1 MAEVAHSLSTNRRL
15 PPLDRV
21 LVYDVLALLMFG
33 LVMVYSASAFV
44 AAHRIGNSGYYLLHD
59 FVNIAISVVAITVV
73 VQIPVDVWRRVSSYL
88 LLGGM
93 VALVLVLVPHI
104 GVRVNGSARWLP
116 LGVGNIQPSE
126 FFKLFLVLYLA
137 GYLVRRQDRLS
148 EFTHGILTVATLLMV
163 TGVLLL
169 LEPDMGSEVIL
180 WVVAFGML
188 FLGGVRLSHF
198 LAVVVAGAGAGVV
211 LTVASRYRER
221 RIIGFLH
228 PFAQAK
234 GDGYQL
240 VQSLMAFGRGGL
252 LGRGLGRSLQ
262 KLYYLPAAHTDFLFA
277 IIGEEFGFLGIVVVT
292 ILFAIIII
300 RAFQIAEAA
309 RRFNDLYASYVAQGI
324 GLLLGLEVSINMGVN
339 MGVLPT
345 KGLALPLLSYG
356 GSSTL
361 VSCIAIGLLLRIDR
375 ETRAQGASR

>member
-1 MAEVAHSLSTNRRL
+1 MAEAYEVGAKRRV
-15 PPLDRV
+15 PPLDPLLFYV
-21 LVYDVLALLMFG
+21 VLALLALG
-33 LVMVYSASAFV
+33 LTMVYSASAFV
-44 AAHRIGNSGYYLLHD
+44 AAQRTGHSAYYLLHD
-59 FVNIAISVVAITVV
+59 FVNIAISLLAFTLV
-73 VQIPVDVWRRVSSYL
+73 VQIPMGFWRRVSPYL
-88 LLGGM
+88 LIMGLFGLVM
-93 VALVLVLVPHI
+93 VLIPHV

-116 LGVGNIQPSE
+116 LGVVNLQPSE
-126 FFKLFLVLYLA
+126 FLKLFLVLYLA
-137 GYLVRRQDRLS
+137 GYLVRRQNRLS

-180 WVVAFGML
+180 WAVAFGML
-188 FLGGVRLSHF
+188 FVGGVRLSHF
-198 LAVVVAGAGAGVV
+198 IAVLLAGAGAGTVMV
-211 LTVASRYRER
+211 VASRYRER

-240 VQSLMAFGRGGL
+240 VQSLMAFGRGGWF
-252 LGRGLGRSLQ
+252 GRGLGLSLQ

-277 IIGEEFGFLGIVVVT
+277 IIAEEFGFVGVLVVAG
-292 ILFAIIII
+292 LFAVFVV
-300 RAFQIAEAA
+300 RAFQIGEGA
-309 RRFNDLYASYVAQGI
+309 RRFGDLYSSFVAQGI
-324 GLLLGLEVSINMGVN
+324 GILLGLEAIINMGVN

-361 VSCIAIGLLLRIDR
+361 MSCIAAGLLLRIDR

>member
-1 MAEVAHSLSTNRRL
+1 MSEIAVHMGRRHL
-15 PPLDRV
+15 PPLDKI
-21 LVYDVLALLMFG
+21 LLYDVVLLLGVG

-44 AAHRIGNSGYYLLHD
+44 AAHRSGYSAYYFVHD
-59 FVNIAISVVAITVV
+59 CVNIIVSLITLSFV
-73 VQIPVDVWRRVSSYL
+73 VQIPMSAWQRLSPYL
-88 LLGGM
+88 LLTGM
-93 VALVLVLVPHI
+93 GALVLVLIPHV
-104 GVRVNGSARWLP
+104 GVRVNGSARWLS
-116 LGVGNIQPSE
+116 LGVGHIQPSE
-126 FFKLFLVLYLA
+126 FFKLLLVLYLA

-148 EFTHGILTVATLLMV
+148 EFTHGIMTVAILLMV

-180 WVVAFGML
+180 WAVAFGML
-188 FLGGVRLSHF
+188 FMGGVRLSHF
-198 LAVVVAGAGAGVV
+198 LAVVISGLGAAVA
-211 LTVASRYRER
+211 LTVVSHYRES
-221 RIIGFLH
+221 RIVGFLH
-228 PFAQAK
+228 PFAQAR

-252 LGRGLGRSLQ
+252 WGRGLGRSLQ

-277 IIGEEFGFLGIVVVT
+277 IIAEEFGFVGVVV
-292 ILFAIIII
+292 IAVLFAVILV

-309 RRFNDLYASYVAQGI
+309 RHHDLYSAYVANGV
-324 GLLLGLEVSINMGVN
+324 GLLILLEALINMGVN

-361 VSCIAIGLLLRIDR
+361 VSCAAMGILLRIDR
-375 ETRAQGASR
+375 ETRTQGASRS

>member
-1 MAEVAHSLSTNRRL
+1 MAEAYEVAAKRRL
-15 PPLDRV
+15 PPLDPV
-21 LVYDVLALLMFG
+21 LSSVVLALLAFG
-33 LVMVYSASAFV
+33 LTMVYSASAFV
-44 AAHRIGNSGYYLLHD
+44 AAQRTGHSTYYLVHD
-59 FVNIAISVVAITVV
+59 CVNIAISLLAFTLV
-73 VQIPVDVWRRVSSYL
+73 VQIPMVFWRRVSPYL
-88 LLGGM
+88 LMIGLFGLVM
-93 VALVLVLVPHI
+93 VLIPHV

-116 LGVGNIQPSE
+116 LGVANLQPSE
-126 FFKLFLVLYLA
+126 FLKLFLVLYLA

-180 WVVAFGML
+180 WAVAFGML
-188 FLGGVRLSHF
+188 FVGGVRLSHF
-198 LAVVVAGAGAGVV
+198 IAVLVAGLGAGVV

-234 GDGYQL
+234 GNGYQL
-240 VQSLMAFGRGGL
+240 VQSLMAFGRGGWF
-252 LGRGLGRSLQ
+252 GRGLGLSLQ

-277 IIGEEFGFLGIVVVT
+277 IIAEEFGFLGVLAVVG
-292 ILFAIIII
+292 LFAVLIV
-300 RAFQIAEAA
+300 RAFQIAEGA
-309 RRFNDLYASYVAQGI
+309 RRFGDLYSSFVAQGVGI
-324 GLLLGLEVSINMGVN
+324 LLGLEAIINMGVN

-361 VSCIAIGLLLRIDR
+361 MSCVATALLLRIDR

>member
-1 MAEVAHSLSTNRRL
+1 MAEAHYVTQNRRV
-15 PPLDRV
+15 PPLDPV
-21 LVYDVLALLMFG
+21 LLYTVLALLVFG
-33 LVMVYSASAFV
+33 LIMVYSASAFV
-44 AAHRIGNSGYYLLHD
+44 AAQRLRHSSYYLLHD
-59 FVNIAISVVAITVV
+59 CVNIAVSLVAFFVV
-73 VQIPVDVWRRVSSYL
+73 VQIPMSFWRRASPYL
-88 LLGGM
+88 LMGGL
-93 VALVLVLVPHI
+93 VALVMVLIPHI

-116 LGVGNIQPSE
+116 LGIANIQPSE
-126 FFKLFLVLYLA
+126 FLKLFLVLYLA
-137 GYLVRRQDRLS
+137 GYLVRRKDRLS
-148 EFTHGILTVATLLMV
+148 EFTHGILTVATLLMI

-180 WVVAFGML
+180 WAVAFGML
-188 FLGGVRLSHF
+188 FVGGVRLSHF
-198 LAVVVAGAGAGVV
+198 MAVLLAGISAGVV

-240 VQSLMAFGRGGL
+240 VQSLMAFGRGGWF
-252 LGRGLGRSLQ
+252 GQGLGLSLQ

-277 IIGEEFGFLGIVVVT
+277 IIAEEFGFVGVLVV
-292 ILFAIIII
+292 IALFAILIFK
-300 RAFQIAEAA
+300 AFQIGEGA
-309 RRFNDLYASYVAQGI
+309 RRFGDLYSSFVAQGI
-324 GLLLGLEVSINMGVN
+324 GILIGLEAIINMGVN

-361 VSCIAIGLLLRIDR
+361 MSCVAMALLLRIDR

>member
-1 MAEVAHSLSTNRRL
+1 MANGARSMPAHRL
-15 PPLDRV
+15 PPLDGL
-21 LVYDVLALLMFG
+21 LVYTVIALLMFG
-33 LVMVYSASAFV
+33 LIMVYSASAFE
-44 AAHRIGNSGYYLLHD
+44 AAHSTGGSTYYLLHD
-59 FVNIAISVVAITVV
+59 FVNIAISLVAITVV
-73 VQIPVDVWRRVSSYL
+73 VRIPLAVWRQASPYL

-93 VALVLVLVPHI
+93 AALVLVLIPHV
-104 GVRVNGSARWLP
+104 GVRVNGSARWLS
-116 LGVGNIQPSE
+116 LGVGNVQPSE

-137 GYLVRRQDRLS
+137 GYLVRRQEQLS

-180 WVVAFGML
+180 WAVAFGML

-198 LAVVVAGAGAGVV
+198 LAVVIAGAGAGVV

-252 LGRGLGRSLQ
+252 FGRGLGRSLQ
-262 KLYYLPAAHTDFLFA
+262 KLYFLPAAHTDFLFA
-277 IIGEEFGFLGIVVVT
+277 IIAEEFGFVGVVVVT
-292 ILFAIIII
+292 ILFAIIIV

-309 RRFNDLYASYVAQGI
+309 RRFNDIYASYVAQGI

-361 VSCIAIGLLLRIDR
+361 VSCVAIGLLLRIDR